1 MTVQKVAVRHQRASE
16 TLQGPQRGTA
26 QAGAWEGAPA
36 RCPVPGGHGQAGQPA
51 LKPTLQAGYVPVNCW
66 VSFMLLR
73 GKQTRCRAHPSSLT
87 PAGDP
92 KEP

>member
-1 MTVQKVAVRHQRASE
+1 MTAQRVAVRHQRASE
-16 TLQGPQRGTA
+16 TLQGPQCGTA

-36 RCPVPGGHGQAGQPA
+36 CCPVPGWYGRAGRPALNPTFQAGH
-51 LKPTLQAGYVPVNCW
+51 VPVNCW
-66 VSFMLLR
+66 VSLVLPI
-73 GKQTRCRAHPSSLT
+73 GKQTRRRVHPSSLT